1 MASFTHQLEQLIT
14 GSVQVHSTWELKK
27 KLSLGVPLRV
37 KLGVDPTSSDIHL
50 GHTVVLQKLRQF
62 QDLGHHALLI
72 IGDYTAMIGDPSGRS
87 VMRPPLSHEQ
97 VLEHAHTYQS
107 QAFKVLDPEKT
118 EIRFNSEWLAPMRF
132 AEVIRLN
139 SRITLQQI
147 LQREDFRNRIDQ
159 AHPIHLHELQYPLM
173 QGWDSVMVQAD
184 VELGGTDQLFNL
196 LVGRDLQR
204 EEQQS
209 EQVVMT
215 MPLLVGLD
223 GVQKMSKSLGN
234 FVGVEEDPSS
244 MFGKLMSISDSLM
257 HDYYR
262 LLLGEIC
269 DHSLHPMEAK
279 KTLAER
285 IVSRYHTTQLAEE
298 ARREFD
304 LRFSKRDLEA
314 AELPEY
320 FPTTN
325 RPHDITSL
333 VVEAFQQSFGISK
346 SRSDARRLI
355 EGGSV
360 TWSGEKISDPKR
372 VMELRVGGVLK
383 LDRKNAVRVK

>member
-14 GSVQVHSTWELKK
+14 GSVQVHSTRELKK
-27 KLSLGVPLRV
+27 KLSLGIPLRV

-87 VMRPPLSHEQ
+87 VMRPSLSHEQ
-97 VLEHAHTYQS
+97 VLEHAQTYQA
-107 QAFKVLDPEKT
+107 QAFKVLDSEKT

-139 SRITLQQI
+139 SRVTLQQI
-147 LQREDFRNRIDQ
+147 LQREDFRNRI
-159 AHPIHLHELQYPLM
+159 
-173 QGWDSVMVQAD
+173 
-184 VELGGTDQLFNL
+184 
-196 LVGRDLQR
+196 
-204 EEQQS
+204 
-209 EQVVMT
+209 
-215 MPLLVGLD
+215 D

-244 MFGKLMSISDSLM
+244 MFGKLMSISDALM

-262 LLLGEIC
+262 LLLGATC
-269 DHSLHPMEAK
+269 DDSLHPMEAK
-279 KTLAER
+279 RSLAER
-285 IVSRYHTTQLAEE
+285 IVSRYHTTQVAEE

-325 RPHDITSL
+325 QPRDITSL

-355 EGGSV
+355 EGGECDLV
-360 TWSGEKISDPKR
+360 R
-372 VMELRVGGVLK
+372 
-383 LDRKNAVRVK
+383 RKNFRS